1 MRRNVICM
9 ENQFG
14 KISKLNLTAEYRTDK
29 TIISDVSFTAPFKI
43 MRPFYEKK
51 DVMTV
56 MLLTAS
62 AGIMAGDRQEF
73 EILVKKGANMEFVS
87 QAYEKIHKMDEGHAE
102 RHSHITVEPDAVLR
116 YSPLPTIPFAGSD
129 YRSTLKVEL
138 ADETSKFIF
147 SEVLTC
153 GRVAHDEEFLYTKF
167 QNNISIYQAG
177 KIIYRDNTRYEPSK
191 MDMKGFGMYE
201 GFTHLANLVI
211 CNEPE
216 SDEWISGVRE
226 MIDEAD
232 NMEGGATRT
241 ANGTA
246 VVRILGTSGQKLT
259 DMMEKIL
266 NINI

>member
-1 MRRNVICM
+1 M

-14 KISKLNLTAEYRTDK
+14 KISKLNLTAQYRTDK

-73 EILVKKGANMEFVS
+73 EILVKEGANMEFVS

-102 RHSHITVEPDAVLR
+102 RRSHIVVEPNAVLR
-116 YSPLPTIPFAGSD
+116 YSPLPTIPFAKSD
-129 YRSTLKVEL
+129 YRSSLKAEL
-138 ADETSKFIF
+138 ADETSKFIY

-153 GRVAHDEEFLYTKF
+153 GRVAHDEEFLYTRF
-167 QNNISIYQAG
+167 QNNVSIYRG
-177 KIIYRDNTRYEPSK
+177 GRIIYRDNTRYEPSK
-191 MDMKGFGMYE
+191 TDMRGFGMYE

-211 CNEPE
+211 CNDEKPE
-216 SDEWISGVRE
+216 AWFGRVRE
-226 MIDEAD
+226 LIDEAPD
-232 NMEGGATRT
+232 MEGGATRM
-241 ANGTA
+241 ACGGA

-259 DMMEKIL
+259 DMMENIL
-266 NINI
+266 NL

>member
-1 MRRNVICM
+1 M

-14 KISKLNLTAEYRTDK
+14 KVSKLNLVAEYRKDK
-29 TIISDVSFTAPFKI
+29 TILSDVSFTAPFKI

-51 DVMTV
+51 GVMTV

-73 EILVKKGANMEFVS
+73 DILVKEGANMEFVS

-102 RHSHITVEPDAVLR
+102 RHSHIKVEPDAVLR
-116 YSPLPTIPFAGSD
+116 YTPLPTIPFAGSD
-129 YRSTLKVEL
+129 YRNTLKVEL

-153 GRVAHDEEFLYTKF
+153 GRVAHDEEFLYKKF
-167 QNNISIYQAG
+167 SNNVSIYQSG

-191 MDMKGFGMYE
+191 TDMKGFGMYE

-211 CNEPE
+211 CN
-216 SDEWISGVRE
+216 DEKPDGWLSQVRE
-226 MIDEAD
+226 LIDGAD
-232 NMEGGATRT
+232 NMEGGATRI
-241 ANGTA
+241 AGGGIA
-246 VVRILGTSGQKLT
+246 IRILGTSGQKLT

-266 NINI
+266 RL

>member
-191 MDMKGFGMYE
+191 TDMRGFGMYE

-226 MIDEAD
+226 MIDEAE

>member
-1 MRRNVICM
+1 M

-14 KISKLNLTAEYRTDK
+14 KISKLNLTAQYRTDK

-73 EILVKKGANMEFVS
+73 EILVKEGANMEFVS

-102 RHSHITVEPDAVLR
+102 RHSHIVVEPAAVLR

-129 YRSTLKVEL
+129 YTSTLKVEL

-191 MDMKGFGMYE
+191 TDMRGFGMYE

-211 CNEPE
+211 CNEEKPE
-216 SDEWISGVRE
+216 EWIIRVRE
-226 MIDEAD
+226 LIDETPD
-232 NMEGGATRT
+232 MEGGATRM
-241 ANGTA
+241 ASGDI
-246 VVRILGTSGQKLT
+246 VIRILGKSGQKLT
-259 DMMEKIL
+259 DIMDKIL
-266 NINI
+266 EINV